1 MKAGAQSLSLFI
13 QSGPPTHGM
22 MPLTHRAGLSS
33 AAALCWPYQEG
44 FSDPVFLHIAIQTT
58 GRNLCLGPQSLPPEP
73 CTHHRILIFFR
84 IKHENIV
91 TLEDIYESTT
101 HYYLVMQL

>member
-1 MKAGAQSLSLFI
+1 MI
-13 QSGPPTHGM
+13 
-22 MPLTHRAGLSS
+22 LTF
-33 AAALCWPYQEG
+33 P
-44 FSDPVFLHIAIQTT
+44 
-58 GRNLCLGPQSLPPEP
+58 
-73 CTHHRILIFFR
+73 R